1 MLATYIC
8 IFFRSNT
15 KHKPPKLA
23 TSESY
28 QQSKYDECSCSL
40 AKKHICHDICF
51 ENKTAMTKDKKFQ
64 HKWVFDENLAYFKET
79 RIWCSDTLMGN
90 ECLAVYVI

>member
-1 MLATYIC
+1 M
-8 IFFRSNT
+8 
-15 KHKPPKLA
+15 
-23 TSESY
+23 
-28 QQSKYDECSCSL
+28 
-40 AKKHICHDICF
+40 CHDICF